1 MSKLKLVVLTVIAAL
16 TVGTSALAAAPSA
29 SAVPAPQPPRK
40 GKIAK
45 PLPLL
50 RIQFTTVLIT

>member
-1 MSKLKLVVLTVIAAL
+1 MSKLKLLVLTVVAAL

-29 SAVPAPQPPRK
+29 SAAPQPPRK